1 MAAEAS
7 PHLRARDGRAQT
19 TTPAEL
25 LFDLVYAF
33 AITQVSHLL
42 IAQLSFRSAVHAAL
56 LFFVIWWA
64 WIYTTWMVNWF
75 DPGTSWVRLIVVGCG
90 LSSLLMAAAVPTAF
104 TTHPVLFAGAY
115 VILQVGRNVVA
126 AALLERDHALRRVLE
141 RLVAWSV
148 LSGSFWLAG
157 AFAPPSTRLAIWG
170 AAVLLDLVAPLVG
183 YWTPG
188 LGRSG
193 TLDYPVEGAH
203 FAERFQSFL
212 IIVLGESIV
221 VTGATASVGP
231 LDAVSVLALGVAFL
245 ITGALWWLYFGIV
258 AEHSR
263 RRIAE
268 ADDPAVLARDAYTY
282 LHLPIVAGVIM
293 VSVGDDLL
301 VSHPSDTLST
311 AGIVM
316 LAGGP
321 ALFLAGEVL
330 FRIRMT
336 ASVGRPR
343 VVAVVGLLVAGVL
356 VRGGS
361 ALLVGAAVV
370 AVLSALALWEQRGSR
385 NSE

>member
-1 MAAEAS
+1 MTGSGS
-7 PHLRARDGRAQT
+7 PHLRARDGRPQT

-42 IAQLSFRSAVHAAL
+42 IAHLSFRSAVHAAL

-75 DPGTSWVRLIVVGCG
+75 DPGTSRVRLIVVGCG

-115 VILQVGRNVVA
+115 VILQVGRNVA
-126 AALLERDHALRRVLE
+126 AAVLLERDHTLRRVLE

-157 AFAPPSTRLAIWG
+157 AFAPPSARLAIWG
-170 AAVLLDLVAPLVG
+170 AALLLDLVAPLVG

-193 TLDYPVEGAH
+193 TLDYPVEGGH

-221 VTGATASVGP
+221 VTGATASAGP

-245 ITGALWWLYFGIV
+245 ITGGLWWLYFGIV

-268 ADDPAVLARDAYTY
+268 ADDPALLARDAYTY

-301 VSHPSDTLST
+301 ISHPTDTLNT

-356 VRGGS
+356 AGGGS

-370 AVLSALALWEQRGSR
+370 SVLSALALWEQRGLR
-385 NSE
+385 NAV